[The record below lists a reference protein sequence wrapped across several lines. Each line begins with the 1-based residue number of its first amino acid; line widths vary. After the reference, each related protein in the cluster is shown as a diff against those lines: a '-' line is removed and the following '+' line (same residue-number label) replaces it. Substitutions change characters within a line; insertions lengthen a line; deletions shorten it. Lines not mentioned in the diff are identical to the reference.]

1 VSGDVNPAEA
11 DATVASKVA
20 LEALIAEV
28 VGQED
33 RLQFATFSHDDA
45 WMLGSRLRDLGVR
58 HGHAITIDIALGEQ
72 RLFHCALPGTSAHND
87 VWIERKKRT
96 VREFAASSY
105 LVGLRFPIRDAHA
118 LEDAPWMDPRQFASH
133 GGGFPLTIRG
143 VGVVG
148 TIAVS
153 GLPHQIDHALIV
165 QALTEQLAGPIT
177 TQSN

>member
-153 GLPHQIDHALIV
+153 GLPHHIDHALIV